1 VLCALHCTLSMV
13 QVVVPNES
21 KELVGEASKQA
32 LEAEVAPLAAALQ
45 RSGLQPDAVY
55 MLPANHISNSAVS
68 NYALPP
74 EAAGPP
80 GISACVFHTVLRTT
94 VLARVT
100 VQRATVLPRATVQR
114 ATVLPRATVCVCH
127 CAACHCASTRHCA
140 MLCCIASCC
149 APDTPLTPQVHA
161 STMSTT
167 NLSTPVRA
175 ACYTLQRV
183 VLRHSPRC
191 HV

>member
-74 EAAGPP
+74 VAAGPP

-94 VLARVT
+94 VLARV
-100 VQRATVLPRATVQR
+100 TVQR

>member
-1 VLCALHCTLSMV
+1 MLCALHCAAWCVM

-100 VQRATVLPRATVQR
+100 VQRATVLPRATV
-114 ATVLPRATVCVCH
+114 CVCH
-127 CAACHCASTRHCA
+127 CAACHYASTRHCVCVTVCVCHYA
-140 MLCCIASCC
+140 M
-149 APDTPLTPQVHA
+149 
-161 STMSTT
+161 
-167 NLSTPVRA
+167 
-175 ACYTLQRV
+175 
-183 VLRHSPRC
+183 C
-191 HV
+191 H

>member
-1 VLCALHCTLSMV
+1 MHAVAEVVAPNYALAFATFYCRKFTRRLRYQHVLCALHCAAWCVV

-21 KELVGEASKQA
+21 KELVGGASKQA

-80 GISACVFHTVLRTT
+80 GISACVFHTVLRAT
-94 VLARVT
+94 VLA
-100 VQRATVLPRATVQR
+100 RATVQR
-114 ATVLPRATVCVCH
+114 ATVL
-127 CAACHCASTRHCA
+127 ASTVSLCYVSVCCVSRHL
-140 MLCCIASCC
+140 LCYS
-149 APDTPLTPQVHA
+149 
-161 STMSTT
+161 
-167 NLSTPVRA
+167 
-175 ACYTLQRV
+175 
-183 VLRHSPRC
+183 
-191 HV
+191 